1 MIKKTPVGSEL
12 KNLEIILYKFIAYL
26 GWKWYYGYLH
36 YHYGKL
42 MIIIMAPLQKN
53 SEGLCHRS
61 VGSAVS
67 VGSIE
72 ENMGRDE
79 GNGCS

>member
-1 MIKKTPVGSEL
+1 
-12 KNLEIILYKFIAYL
+12 
-26 GWKWYYGYLH
+26 
-36 YHYGKL
+36 